1 MLFIERILWVIFSTL
16 LFQSPPL
23 ESKIDILDK
32 SSNLGIFSKM
42 FTFKDFF
49 FACWEEK
56 VLRYFLKSVHS
67 KHNDRDPFQ

>member
-42 FTFKDFF
+42 FTFEDFF
-49 FACWEEK
+49 LHVGK
-56 VLRYFLKSVHS
+56 KKY
-67 KHNDRDPFQ
+67 